1 MKKCDYIVATSEND
15 TLGRT
20 ILEAM
25 SLGIPILANNTGG
38 HKYIIKNRTNGYLF
52 NPKKKSLLKK
62 IKLINNL
69 KYLKTKVANNAFKY
83 IENYNKEKIIKKL
96 IQSYED

>member
-38 HKYIIKNRTNGYLF
+38 HKYIIRIVPMDIY
-52 NPKKKSLLKK
+52 
-62 IKLINNL
+62 
-69 KYLKTKVANNAFKY
+69 
-83 IENYNKEKIIKKL
+83 L
-96 IQSYED
+96 IQKTC